1 MKIVILC
8 GGLGSRLSEETKL
21 IPKPLVKIGNIPIIQ
36 HIINIYNF
44 YGFQDF
50 ILATGYKNKVIE
62 KYFKK
67 NKNVKKAWMPDL
79 DISIVS
85 SEYIKWYNSE

>member
-36 HIINIYNF
+36 HIINIYSF
-44 YGFQDF
+44 YGFKDF
-50 ILATGYKNKVIE
+50 ILATGYKNKLIE

-67 NKNVKKAWMPDL
+67 KKILNACL
-79 DISIVS
+79 LEILH
-85 SEYIKWYNSE
+85 